1 MIYDLSHFIIYTT
14 LYSPKEYICKNT
26 RVDLCGAK
34 FKVSNQ
40 QSDHPILRD
49 IVSYMIECRSKEEEL
64 SEKEK
69 EKIMKKIDKNP
80 EKLIKSESYKNAIK
94 DEKLKSK

>member
-1 MIYDLSHFIIYTT
+1 
-14 LYSPKEYICKNT
+14 
-26 RVDLCGAK
+26 
-34 FKVSNQ
+34 
-40 QSDHPILRD
+40 
-49 IVSYMIECRSKEEEL
+49 MIECRSKEEEL